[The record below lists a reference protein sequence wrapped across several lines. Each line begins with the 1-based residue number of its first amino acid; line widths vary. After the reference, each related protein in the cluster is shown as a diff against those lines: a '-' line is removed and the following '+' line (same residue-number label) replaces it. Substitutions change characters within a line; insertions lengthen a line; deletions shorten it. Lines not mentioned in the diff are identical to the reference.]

1 MRNLVW
7 ILLLCL
13 PFAAMSQRHYY
24 LSATGSDAALG
35 TSPATAWKTIT
46 YLNSQMA
53 SNYLPNDTVSFKA
66 GDVFEGGILINIG
79 GSPAGRVVFNT
90 YGSGSKPVITG
101 ASDVPLWT
109 QSGDTFIATVTST
122 VRNFFVNDA
131 EQIIAR
137 YPNEHQYLRCDSGK
151 THYLL
156 DNNLPSVNPN
166 YLDAASVCV
175 HTAQWAWEKS
185 PVDYVSADT
194 LWYQDTV
201 ELGALRNYG
210 YFLYGDYH
218 HLDTVREWYYNGVTD
233 KLYYFPGSGIDP
245 NSAECEVSV
254 RDFGMQFGNDVCFVT
269 VDGLAFD
276 KQGSHGIYIP
286 NASCKFNRINGCDFT
301 RQYKHG
307 IQDRGE
313 YDVISNN
320 FFGQIDGI
328 AVIID
333 GQGSNDTIHHNT
345 FRNIGEFRNSGI
357 GQEINLSAI
366 LLAFVDSCHIHH
378 NDIDSAGYCGI
389 SADGD
394 HNVIE
399 RNVVRNAMLLCNDG
413 AALKS
418 YGQASHHN
426 IFRNNIVY
434 ARPGNREGTAQADFR
449 TPGIY
454 FDFAVNNTEVIDNTI
469 TGSAE
474 RGIFQNSG
482 NHHNTLRGNIVYGA
496 ERSLELNGT
505 RAINDTLNNMTIRGN
520 TFFARDPDAV
530 IVYQIDWTNLY
541 QTGNIDSNVYFQ
553 PYNSN
558 HYGLRKING
567 GDVYYDFPTWQST
580 TGYDATT
587 RSSFVNWT
595 LPTDDSRLFIN
606 ATDTVA
612 TVDLL
617 DSLHLDLDSNLV
629 CGTFTLEPYTS
640 RLLINTMTLCNPTTA
655 PDPVAGRFTAYPNP
669 TAGDLFLR
677 VESNWLGAHYRL
689 LNMVGQEFGSGKI
702 IATEQVISLSE
713 LPKGMYLIELQGKTR
728 EILRIVRQ

>member
-1 MRNLVW
+1 
-7 ILLLCL
+7 
-13 PFAAMSQRHYY
+13 
-24 LSATGSDAALG
+24 
-35 TSPATAWKTIT
+35 
-46 YLNSQMA
+46 
-53 SNYLPNDTVSFKA
+53 
-66 GDVFEGGILINIG
+66 
-79 GSPAGRVVFNT
+79 
-90 YGSGSKPVITG
+90 
-101 ASDVPLWT
+101 
-109 QSGDTFIATVTST
+109 
-122 VRNFFVNDA
+122 
-131 EQIIAR
+131 
-137 YPNEHQYLRCDSGK
+137 
-151 THYLL
+151 
-156 DNNLPSVNPN
+156 
-166 YLDAASVCV
+166 
-175 HTAQWAWEKS
+175 
-185 PVDYVSADT
+185 
-194 LWYQDTV
+194 
-201 ELGALRNYG
+201 
-210 YFLYGDYH
+210 
-218 HLDTVREWYYNGVTD
+218 
-233 KLYYFPGSGIDP
+233 
-245 NSAECEVSV
+245 
-254 RDFGMQFGNDVCFVT
+254 
-269 VDGLAFD
+269 
-276 KQGSHGIYIP
+276 
-286 NASCKFNRINGCDFT
+286 
-301 RQYKHG
+301 
-307 IQDRGE
+307 
-313 YDVISNN
+313 
-320 FFGQIDGI
+320 
-328 AVIID
+328 
-333 GQGSNDTIHHNT
+333 
-345 FRNIGEFRNSGI
+345 
-357 GQEINLSAI
+357 
-366 LLAFVDSCHIHH
+366 
-378 NDIDSAGYCGI
+378 DIDSAGYCGI